1 MNKNWRFYYHSLLVY
16 FESQALADRIALPCT
31 LTRGEYNRAW
41 NEVMLPETPEQ
52 VRDLTIFFSF
62 EYNSD
67 EVAQQFAKIINIHT
81 GFIFVN
87 VILALISWVHQ
98 PQIVNCIGTV
108 SLISYEPSKLIGV
121 FLKILNDLT
130 VGILQ

>member
-16 FESQALADRIALPCT
+16 FELQALADRIALPCT

-52 VRDLTIFFSF
+52 VRDLTIFFHS
-62 EYNSD
+62 N
-67 EVAQQFAKIINIHT
+67 IILMKYHSNLQKSSIFT
-81 GFIFVN
+81 REFFFVN

-98 PQIVNCIGTV
+98 PQIVNYIGTV

>member
-1 MNKNWRFYYHSLLVY
+1 MTSLFILQTECYMNKNLRFCYHSLSVY

-87 VILALISWVHQ
+87 VILALIS
-98 PQIVNCIGTV
+98 
-108 SLISYEPSKLIGV
+108 
-121 FLKILNDLT
+121 
-130 VGILQ
+130 